1 MVKKR
6 RIKAKVVVRDGDD
19 IRLHAFIASFFSIV
33 GFIIALISWNKEEYT
48 MFYARQSI
56 IIFIIAIFVQIIT
69 LAVSWIY
76 IIGNAIT
83 FLLWVFVVLLWV
95 LNWVYALSEEKK
107 EVPII
112 GFLGSRLKL

>member
-1 MVKKR
+1 MAKKSR
-6 RIKAKVVVRDGDD
+6 VKAKIVKSDRDD
-19 IRLHAFIASFFSIV
+19 IRLHAFIASFFSII
-33 GFIIALISWNKEEYT
+33 GFIIALISWKDEEYT

-56 IIFIIAIFVQIIT
+56 IIFIIAIFVQIIA

-76 IIGNAIT
+76 IIGNAIS

-112 GFLGSRLKL
+112 GFLGDRLKL